1 MNEANAA
8 YMIRGF
14 HEKFAPFSSG
24 FVSHA
29 TDTHLF
35 LCVSLVSI
43 QSSCYYVCVHLGRKR
58 FVEQC
63 SRLVSSVLAIISLY
77 RL

>member
-1 MNEANAA
+1 MNEADAA

-35 LCVSLVSI
+35 LCLSLVSI
-43 QSSCYYVCVHLGRKR
+43 QSSLLLRMRAFGEEKIC
-58 FVEQC
+58 
-63 SRLVSSVLAIISLY
+63 
-77 RL
+77 